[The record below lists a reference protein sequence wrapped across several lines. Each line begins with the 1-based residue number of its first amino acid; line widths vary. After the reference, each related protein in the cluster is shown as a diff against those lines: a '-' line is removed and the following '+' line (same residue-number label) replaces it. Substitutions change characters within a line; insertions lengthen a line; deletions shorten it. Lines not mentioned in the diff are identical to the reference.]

1 MKNHSVDIRYFLP
14 VEVEPYIDESG
25 RGLLMRIAERNHLSH
40 PKRIL
45 EMLRPQGP
53 TNLLEKD
60 LLPLSEA
67 CACDPGLLGI
77 LAIRMSRDSRGI
89 RTFQLGN
96 QRVSKDYFL
105 TGKTARICP
114 ECLGEFCYARQAW
127 DLTLSN
133 ACPIHEVL
141 LEDRCPAC
149 LHNIAGLRSSLLHC
163 QCGFPLTRIVTQ
175 EATEFEIFVAG
186 LLQRFFSD
194 LKPVSIH
201 LPGLIADR
209 LSDLS
214 LDGLCKLLWYLG
226 VYLPSRGSRPAGQS
240 RHRYTV
246 FETRR
251 IIEAA
256 YSYLVAWPNLY
267 LKTLRALVGH
277 SSLGKANSL
286 MEQWFGSIHSYLIN
300 DMDDSGL
307 GFVRTAFEFE
317 IRNIWKAIHHSKLP
331 AMVSAQMEFDFTE
344 CM

>member
-1 MKNHSVDIRYFLP
+1 
-14 VEVEPYIDESG
+14 
-25 RGLLMRIAERNHLSH
+25 MRIAERNHLSH

-53 TNLLEKD
+53 PNLLEKD

-67 CACDPGLLGI
+67 CACDPGLLGN
-77 LAIRMSRDSRGI
+77 LALRISRDGRGI

-96 QRVSKDYFL
+96 QIVSKDYFL
-105 TGKTARICP
+105 TGKTTRICP
-114 ECLGEFCYARQAW
+114 ECLSDFGYARQVW

-141 LEDRCPAC
+141 LEDRCPVC
-149 LHNIAGLRSSLLHC
+149 LHEIAGLRPSLLHC

-175 EATEFEIFVAG
+175 QASEFETFAAG
-186 LLQRFFSD
+186 LMQRFFLD
-194 LKPVSIH
+194 LKPVSLR
-201 LPGLIADR
+201 LPGHIADR
-209 LSDLS
+209 LAGLS

-240 RHRYTV
+240 RRRYTV

-251 IIEAA
+251 ILEAA
-256 YSYLVAWPNLY
+256 NSYLIAWPNLY
-267 LKTLRALVGH
+267 LKTLRELVGH
-277 SSLGKANSL
+277 SSLGRANSL

-307 GFVRTAFEFE
+307 GFVRTAFEVE
-317 IRNIWKAIHHSKLP
+317 IRKIWKSIHHSKLP
-331 AMVSAQMEFDFTE
+331 AMVSAQMDLDFTE
-344 CM
+344 GA

>member
-1 MKNHSVDIRYFLP
+1 MKRVSADIAYFLP
-14 VEVEPYIDESG
+14 IEVQPFTDESG

-40 PKRIL
+40 PKHIL
-45 EMLRPQGP
+45 EMLRPKGP
-53 TNLLEKD
+53 PNLLEKD

-67 CACDPGLLGI
+67 CACDPGLIGN
-77 LAIRMSRDSRGI
+77 LAIRTSLDGRGV
-89 RTFQLGN
+89 RTFQLGR
-96 QRVSKDYFL
+96 QSVSKDYFL

-114 ECLGEFCYARQAW
+114 ECLNEFGYARQAW
-127 DLTLSN
+127 DLTLSS
-133 ACPIHEVL
+133 ACPVHEVL

-209 LSDLS
+209 LADLS

-226 VYLPSRGSRPAGQS
+226 VYLPSMGSRPAGQS
-240 RHRYTV
+240 RRHYTV

-256 YSYLVAWPNLY
+256 CSYLVAWPNLY
-267 LKTLRALVGH
+267 LKTLRELVGH
-277 SSLGKANSL
+277 SSLGRANSL
-286 MEQWFGSIHSYLIN
+286 MEQWFGSIHSYLVN
-300 DMDDSGL
+300 DMEEAGL

-317 IRNIWKAIHHSKLP
+317 IRKIWKTIHHSKLP
-331 AMVSAQMEFDFTE
+331 AMVSTQMEIDFTE
-344 CM
+344 GV